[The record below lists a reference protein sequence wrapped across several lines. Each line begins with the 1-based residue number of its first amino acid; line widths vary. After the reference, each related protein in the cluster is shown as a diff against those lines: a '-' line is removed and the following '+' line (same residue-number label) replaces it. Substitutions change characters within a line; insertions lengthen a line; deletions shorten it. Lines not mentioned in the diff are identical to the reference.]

1 MADEANPPSDDDR
14 APGDEQDSGDAPRRE
29 PLVDPATR
37 SSLLWGLVGGL
48 SFLVLAQGYELL
60 GDLGVGFGPKVAVAV
75 VVAIGAAAATH
86 LTRDRLPTE
95 NESP

>member
-1 MADEANPPSDDDR
+1 MTDAPSDGPATD
-14 APGDEQDSGDAPRRE
+14 RE
-29 PLVDPATR
+29 PLVAPATK

-60 GDLGVGFGPKVAVAV
+60 GDLGVGFAPKLGVAAVVAV
-75 VVAIGAAAATH
+75 GAATATH

>member
-1 MADEANPPSDDDR
+1 MADEADSPGDR
-14 APGDEQDSGDAPRRE
+14 ASDERPDAAATAPRE
-29 PLVDPATR
+29 PLVAPAAK

-60 GDLGVGFGPKVAVAV
+60 GDLGVGFAPKLGVAAVVAVA
-75 VVAIGAAAATH
+75 AATATH